1 MALENR
7 HLQKWQNTFV
17 TLKEKLQKL
26 FQLLINIL
34 FTYFRCN
41 ILSLQHMDNQYC
53 ITNIMRSFKKIAVLV
68 IAKIEKSQIFNFSQN
83 KAPHE
88 ELFSP

>member
-7 HLQKWQNTFV
+7 YLQKWQNTFV

-34 FTYFRCN
+34 FTSFRCN
-41 ILSLQHMDNQYC
+41 ILSLKHMDN
-53 ITNIMRSFKKIAVLV
+53 
-68 IAKIEKSQIFNFSQN
+68 
-83 KAPHE
+83 
-88 ELFSP
+88 

>member
-34 FTYFRCN
+34 FTSFRCN
-41 ILSLQHMDNQYC
+41 ILSLKHMDN
-53 ITNIMRSFKKIAVLV
+53 
-68 IAKIEKSQIFNFSQN
+68 
-83 KAPHE
+83 
-88 ELFSP
+88 

>member
-26 FQLLINIL
+26 FQLLIYYLHI
-34 FTYFRCN
+34 FVVTYYHYN
-41 ILSLQHMDNQYC
+41 TW
-53 ITNIMRSFKKIAVLV
+53 ITSIV
-68 IAKIEKSQIFNFSQN
+68 
-83 KAPHE
+83 
-88 ELFSP
+88 

>member
-7 HLQKWQNTFV
+7 NLQKWQNTFV

-41 ILSLQHMDNQYC
+41 ILSLQHMDN
-53 ITNIMRSFKKIAVLV
+53 
-68 IAKIEKSQIFNFSQN
+68 
-83 KAPHE
+83 
-88 ELFSP
+88 